1 MVVARAIELTSAVIA
16 DSSAADP
23 PEENNLHMSEIQGD
37 HRFSALRDLFQENL
51 DAGEDLGASLAVVRN
66 GVFLVDLWG
75 GWVDIEHG
83 TPWVKD
89 TITATWSVTKTMT
102 ALAALVLVDRGELD
116 VYAPVARYWPE
127 FAANGKA
134 GIEVRHLLSHTSGVS
149 GWARPFNYDE
159 VYDWDRSTSLLAAQA
174 PWWEPGSASGYHAT
188 SFGHL
193 VGEVVRRITGTSIG
207 RFFAD
212 EIAGPLG
219 ADFHIGLPERDFPRV
234 SNVVFPGYP
243 FPEDPLAEPLAPDS
257 VPAKTAGPPF
267 DKVAEAATDAWRRA
281 EIPADNGH
289 GNARSVARIQSIVS
303 NAGEVDGVRLLSPR
317 TIELIFDQQSDG
329 VDLAVGL
336 PARFGIGYGLP
347 HPDLVPYIPDGR
359 CCFWFG
365 WGGAIVINDLDRQMT
380 FAYVMNKMALSSPGG
395 LGTERTKAYTRTAFS
410 CADA

>member
-1 MVVARAIELTSAVIA
+1 
-16 DSSAADP
+16 
-23 PEENNLHMSEIQGD
+23 MSKVQGEYD
-37 HRFSALRDLFQENL
+37 ERFSPLRDLFQENL
-51 DAGEDLGASLAVVRN
+51 DAEEELGASLAVVRN
-66 GVFLVDLWG
+66 GVLLVDLWG
-75 GWVDIEHG
+75 GWTDIEHG
-83 TPWVKD
+83 APWVED

-116 VYAPVARYWPE
+116 VYSPVARYWPE
-127 FAANGKA
+127 FAANGKT

-149 GWARPFNYDE
+149 GWEPPFAHED
-159 VYDWDRSTSLLAAQA
+159 VYDWERSTSLLAAQA
-174 PWWEPGSASGYHAT
+174 PWWEPGSASGYHDT

-219 ADFHIGLPERDFPRV
+219 ADFHIGLPEKDFPRV

-243 FPEDPLAEPLAPDS
+243 FPEDPLAERLDPDS

-267 DKVAEAATDAWRRA
+267 DLAAVATNAWRRA
-281 EIPADNGH
+281 EIPAGNGH

-329 VDLAVGL
+329 IDLAVGL

-347 HPDLVPYIPDGR
+347 HPVLVPYIPDGR

-365 WGGAIVINDLDRQMT
+365 WGGSIVVNDLDRRMT
-380 FAYVMNKMALSSPGG
+380 FAYVMNKMGISSPGG
-395 LGTERTKAYTRTAFS
+395 LGTERTKAYTKTAFS